1 MDLLR
6 EGQKVT
12 IFFQKQN
19 NMVEMSCEIEKLY
32 DDRMDLILPQYFMRY
47 IECLQVGAKLT
58 AKVFS
63 KLGTIDFNTVVIASP
78 LEDNF
83 TVELDYNALKLTEG
97 SEIPKIEAVE
107 TLEIK
112 FEDEPYITKTFEI
125 SPEYI
130 KFNSERKLAF
140 SENID
145 CTLKLPETYGI
156 INFRAV
162 VSEIDAI
169 YSNEITATIS
179 TMTEKDRQNLLYY
192 MYVYTTNS
200 D

>member
-12 IFFQKQN
+12 ISFQKQN

-130 KFNSERKLAF
+130 KFNSERKLTL

>member
-1 MDLLR
+1 MDLLI

-12 IFFQKQN
+12 IYFQKDKK
-19 NMVEMSCEIEKLY
+19 MVEMSCEIEKLY

-47 IECLQVGAKLT
+47 VEFLQVGAKLT

-63 KLGTIDFNTVVIASP
+63 KLGTIDFNTVIISSP
-78 LEDNF
+78 MEDNF
-83 TVELDYNALKLTEG
+83 TIELDYNSLKLTAG
-97 SEIPKIEAVE
+97 SEIPKIDAVE
-107 TLEIK
+107 NLEIK
-112 FEDEPYITKTFEI
+112 LQDEIYSTKTFEI
-125 SPEYI
+125 STDYI
-130 KFNSERKLAF
+130 KFSAEKKLIVGE
-140 SENID
+140 SID
-145 CTLKLPETYGI
+145 CTLKLPKTYGI

-169 YSNEITATIS
+169 YSNEITANIS
-179 TMTEKDRQNLLYY
+179 TMTENDRQNLLYY